1 MTLVDAFFLMVL
13 VWVTTRITSRI
24 FGHSVD
30 SAREKIASK
39 IIIDL
44 HKEQL
49 IPLSI
54 EVDGDQYLC
63 YNSLTNDFVCQGA
76 NLNEIVDRFCARFPD
91 KEAALAKGDDAVI
104 TALKLQIKDLRENSS
119 GIRSPS

>member
-13 VWVTTRITSRI
+13 MWVTTRITSKI
-24 FGHSVD
+24 FNRTLDSERVKILVD
-30 SAREKIASK
+30 L
-39 IIIDL
+39 D
-44 HKEQL
+44 KERL
-49 IPLSI
+49 IPLTV

-76 NLNEIVDRFCARFPD
+76 NLNEIVDRFRARFPD
-91 KEAALAKGDDAVI
+91 KEAAITNGDAAVL

>member
-13 VWVTTRITSRI
+13 VWVTTRITSRM
-24 FGHSVD
+24 FGHSVN
-30 SAREKIASK
+30 STHEKIL
-39 IIIDL
+39 IDL

-63 YNSLTNDFVCQGA
+63 YNSMTNDFVCQGA
-76 NLNEIVDRFCARFPD
+76 NLEEIVNRFRARFPD
-91 KEAALAKGDDAVI
+91 KQAAFVKGDDAVI
-104 TALKLQIKDLRENSS
+104 AALQLQSKDLHENSS
-119 GIRSPS
+119 SIRSPS

>member
-13 VWVTTRITSRI
+13 LWVTTRITSRI
-24 FGHSVD
+24 FGRTVD
-30 SAREKIASK
+30 SERVRILIEL
-39 IIIDL
+39 D
-44 HKEQL
+44 KEPL

-63 YNSLTNDFVCQGA
+63 YNSMTNDFVCQGA
-76 NLNEIVDRFCARFPD
+76 NLNEIVDRFRARFPG

-104 TALKLQIKDLRENSS
+104 TALRLQIKDLRENSS
-119 GIRSPS
+119 SIRSPS

>member
-1 MTLVDAFFLMVL
+1 MTLLDAFFLMVL
-13 VWVTTRITSRI
+13 MWVTTRITSKI
-24 FGHSVD
+24 FGRTLD
-30 SAREKIASK
+30 SERVK

-44 HKEQL
+44 DKERL
-49 IPLSI
+49 IPLTV

>member
-13 VWVTTRITSRI
+13 MWVTTRITSKI
-24 FGHSVD
+24 FGRTLDSERVKILVD
-30 SAREKIASK
+30 L
-39 IIIDL
+39 D
-44 HKEQL
+44 KEQL
-49 IPLSI
+49 IPLTI

-76 NLNEIVDRFCARFPD
+76 NLNEIVDRFRARFPD
-91 KEAALAKGDDAVI
+91 KEAAIAKGDDAVI

>member
-1 MTLVDAFFLMVL
+1 MTLLDAFFLMVL
-13 VWVTTRITSRI
+13 MWVTTRITSKI
-24 FGHSVD
+24 FGRTSDSERVKILVD
-30 SAREKIASK
+30 L
-39 IIIDL
+39 D
-44 HKEQL
+44 KEQL
-49 IPLSI
+49 IPLTV

-76 NLNEIVDRFCARFPD
+76 NLNEIVDRFRARFPD